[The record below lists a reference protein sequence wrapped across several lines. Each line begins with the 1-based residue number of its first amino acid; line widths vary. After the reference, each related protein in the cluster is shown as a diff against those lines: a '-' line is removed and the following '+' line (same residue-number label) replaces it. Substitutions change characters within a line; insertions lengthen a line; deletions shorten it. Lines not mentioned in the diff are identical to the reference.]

1 MSQRNKKT
9 EEDWDKFNLNAW
21 KKYGGKKIKGTF
33 GVDDKQIEGT
43 FKKTD
48 TPNVYKLRE
57 KGKRWKHSY
66 DITDKRFDVT
76 KD

>member
-1 MSQRNKKT
+1 MGHRNKRMK
-9 EEDWDKFNLNAW
+9 EDWDKYNLNAW

-33 GVDDKQIEGT
+33 GVDDKQIKGT

-66 DITDKRFDVT
+66 DITDTRFDVT